1 MENKGNAN
9 EVIKDLAGKLA
20 NTQVENSI
28 LFIENKHLKEEN
40 EELKVK
46 LNGNDLHKNKW
57 YWSCHRLFKI

>member
-46 LNGNDLHKNKW
+46 LNGNDLHKNK
-57 YWSCHRLFKI
+57 